1 MGVILLQRHA
11 QSNITVSAVEGAGPS
26 RTAMRSTVKCGIQRA
41 GQLSSSLAVVLDGVP
56 RLECQQAKPLP
67 VTQLQYLDRLD
78 RDMGAGIDL
87 GGRRIESPNAP
98 QRA

>member
-1 MGVILLQRHA
+1 
-11 QSNITVSAVEGAGPS
+11 
-26 RTAMRSTVKCGIQRA
+26 
-41 GQLSSSLAVVLDGVP
+41 VVLDGVP